1 MVVLMRSVVVFALL
15 LAGPAYAQENAHP
28 SDRTIKVTAERYHFT
43 PSKIKLKVGEAVVLV
58 LTSLDTDHGFRIP
71 HANINATIPPKG
83 KGELRIRFR
92 PTEKGK
98 YWYESSVPSGAGYS
112 LMRGVIKVH
121 D

>member
-1 MVVLMRSVVVFALL
+1 MRSLASLL
-15 LAGPAYAQENAHP
+15 LFFASAGFAQENAHP
-28 SDRTIKVTAERYHFT
+28 SDRIIEITAERYHFT
-43 PSKIKLKVGEAVVLV
+43 PSKIKLKVGEAVILV
-58 LTSLDTDHGFRIP
+58 LTSHDTDHGFRIP